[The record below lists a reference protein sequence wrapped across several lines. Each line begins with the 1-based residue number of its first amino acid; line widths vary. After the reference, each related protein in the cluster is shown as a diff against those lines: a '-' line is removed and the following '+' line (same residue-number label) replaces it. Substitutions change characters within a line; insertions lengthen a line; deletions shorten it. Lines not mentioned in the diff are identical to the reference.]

1 MFHPQF
7 MHYFWHRGIIF
18 MEKFFVQE
26 EIIYPSNSL
35 FHAVSMWAGER
46 LKKMRGNW
54 KLPAQSSSCFDQYPA
69 I

>member
-1 MFHPQF
+1 
-7 MHYFWHRGIIF
+7 
-18 MEKFFVQE
+18 MEKFFVYE

-35 FHAVSMWAGER
+35 FQAVSMWAGER

-69 I
+69 T